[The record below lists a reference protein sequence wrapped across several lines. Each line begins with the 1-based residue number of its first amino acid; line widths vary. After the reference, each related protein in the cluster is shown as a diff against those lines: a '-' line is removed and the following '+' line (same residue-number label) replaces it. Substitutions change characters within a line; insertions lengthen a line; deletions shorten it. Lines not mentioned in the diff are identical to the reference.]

1 MNILGLH
8 FGHDASVAVV
18 KANRLVSCVERER
31 VVRLKHAIGLTR
43 QDVMAALEAA
53 GLRVE
58 DIDYCAIT
66 STQNIEYIFTE
77 HDLFS
82 FEIDGSP
89 PDDRSKSTR
98 VLELAQ
104 ANANHP
110 YVHRLTDDLKLAEKG
125 TAVGSV
131 EDFIRIPEWEKGRKL
146 SAIGQLIVSNPFAE
160 SMAQSMQVPVT
171 LKLAGRKI
179 PGWLM
184 SHHFAHAACAFYLSE
199 FQSSDILTQDGS
211 LPNTGYWNGMCYYG
225 TGKKL
230 YPVMPHHL
238 NCGRL
243 YEGVSVLLGLGLEAG
258 PGKMMGLA
266 PYGQTGFFD
275 PSFVGNMVD
284 ALEIPGEEEAP
295 GFAGW
300 KAHHADHLQNKWIR
314 HMYRIAKQEG
324 YDLEPLGDTS
334 RILERINI
342 DIAAST
348 QHWLEETM
356 LKCVKVMYE
365 SYRNQGWKS
374 DGLCLSGGVALN
386 CPANSRIFDEGPYKS
401 IFVPPAVHD
410 GGLSVGAALAVLHNT
425 LGEER
430 TEKYGNSAP
439 RTAYL
444 GLQYTESDIERDL
457 IPYRGKF
464 TATRCDDAA
473 KRAAARL
480 AKNEIIAVFQ
490 GRSEVGP
497 RALGHRSLVA
507 HPGFKDNW
515 KLVNTVKQREQW
527 RPLAPAVLQSK
538 VREWFSGGPD
548 VSPFMLFT
556 ASAINDRIP
565 AVTHVDG
572 SARFQTVNE
581 EEPFFFALITEFEKL
596 TGIPVVMNT
605 SLNAPGE
612 PIIETG
618 EQALRFFSERA
629 CAALY
634 LAGYE
639 ITRNSAG

>member
-8 FGHDASVAVV
+8 FGHDASVAVI
-18 KANRLVSCVERER
+18 KANRLVSCLERER

-43 QDVMAALEAA
+43 QDVAAALDAA
-53 GLRVE
+53 GLTIK

-66 STQNIEYIFTE
+66 STQNIEYIFPE
-77 HDLFS
+77 PESFS
-82 FEIDGSP
+82 FSIDGRNSQEAA
-89 PDDRSKSTR
+89 TR

-110 YVHRLTDDLKLAEKG
+110 YVHRLTDDLKKAQKK

-131 EDFIRIPEWEKGRKL
+131 EDFIRIPGWEKGRKL
-146 SAIGQLIVSNPFAE
+146 SEIGELIVSDPFSE

-171 LKLAGRKI
+171 LKFDGRQI

-199 FQSSDILTQDGS
+199 FESSDILTQDGS
-211 LPNTGYWNGMCYYG
+211 LPNIGYWNGMCYYG

-230 YPVMPHHL
+230 YPIMPHHL

-266 PYGQTGFFD
+266 PYGKTNFFD
-275 PSFVGNMVD
+275 SRFAGNMVD
-284 ALEIPGEEEAP
+284 ALDLPGEDSGP
-295 GFAGW
+295 CFDGW
-300 KAHHADHLQNKWIR
+300 KPHPVDYLQNKWIR
-314 HMYRIAKQEG
+314 HIYGLARKEG
-324 YDLEPLGDTS
+324 YDLEPLGDTR
-334 RILERINI
+334 RILEPINA
-342 DIAAST
+342 DIAAAT
-348 QHWLEETM
+348 QLWLEETM
-356 LKCVKVMYE
+356 LKCARVMFE
-365 SYRNQGWKS
+365 TYRKRGWNS

-386 CPANSRIFDEGPYKS
+386 CPANSRIFDEGPYKR

-430 TEKYGNSAP
+430 SEKYGNSAP
-439 RTAYL
+439 RVAYL
-444 GLQYTESDIERDL
+444 GLQYKESDIEKDL
-457 IPYRGKF
+457 LPYRDRL
-464 TATRCDDAA
+464 TVTRCSDAP

-480 AKNEIIAVFQ
+480 ANNEIIAIFQ

-527 RPLAPAVLQSK
+527 RPLAPAVLESK

-556 ASAINDRIP
+556 ASAINDRVP

-572 SARFQTVNE
+572 SARIQTVNE
-581 EEPFFFALITEFEKL
+581 EEPFFFELITEFEKL

-629 CAALY
+629 CGALY

-639 ITRNSAG
+639 ITKNPAS